1 MQPHTQIRSGA
12 TQLACL
18 FAPRRFHKQA
28 GAGENAALMRFE
40 NAAVDTA
47 TGAEIIAI
55 DDQEFHDDTSLV
67 AGRPSRIN
75 VASSATSNSSA
86 PASMLDCSRPRRSHR
101 ASAV

>member
-18 FAPRRFHKQA
+18 FAPGRVHKQA

-47 TGAEIIAI
+47 TRAEVIAI
-55 DDQEFHDDTSLV
+55 DDQVFHGETSLL
-67 AGRPSRIN
+67 ATLSRFPKA
-75 VASSATSNSSA
+75 VSRANSSCLTSA
-86 PASMLDCSRPRRSHR
+86 LARVCAARRRSER
-101 ASAV
+101 TTGM